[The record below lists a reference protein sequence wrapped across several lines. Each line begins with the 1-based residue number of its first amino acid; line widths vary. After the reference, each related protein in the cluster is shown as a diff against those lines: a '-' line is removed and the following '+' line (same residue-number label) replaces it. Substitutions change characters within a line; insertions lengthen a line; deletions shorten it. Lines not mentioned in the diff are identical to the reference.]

1 MRCRTIWI
9 VSVVLMALRCTSA
22 EDPWLPD
29 GDADGDVAPPDFPQD
44 LEADPA
50 DVPAEEPPADL
61 PADQPVDQPL
71 DVPETVDLPE
81 EPSTGVVPPLGG
93 SSGGSGG
100 AAPLSGALQSA
111 GGISYN
117 LIVPAGYSPSV
128 PAPFM
133 VIFSG
138 TEGGDMM
145 TSNMLSVAPYV
156 GLDDVIIA
164 VLDGVTYYDRG
175 DAGEPVIDD
184 VRARY
189 NIDND
194 RTYLLSESAGTGAG
208 LQLGFQLRQSY
219 FAAFWAN
226 DVNTSS
232 SPARPAAEL
241 GFAPWGNAGPG
252 GDLADASAIVGAMR
266 TAGYRLP
273 ADAPYSGPG
282 SGTHGSTDQFLAA
295 CEFFPGKTRP

>member
-1 MRCRTIWI
+1 MLCRVTW
-9 VSVVLMALRCTSA
+9 MAAVALLAARCTSV

-29 GDADGDVAPPDFPQD
+29 VDGDASPPDLPQD

-50 DVPAEEPPADL
+50 DVPPEEASADIPVDL
-61 PADQPVDQPL
+61 PV
-71 DVPETVDLPE
+71 DVPETVDVPE
-81 EPSTGVVPPLGG
+81 EPSSGVVPPLGG

-100 AAPLSGALQSA
+100 AAPLSGAPQSA

-128 PAPFM
+128 PAPLL

-138 TEGGDMM
+138 TEGGDTM

-156 GLDDVIIA
+156 GMDDVIIA

-208 LQLGFQLRQSY
+208 LQLGFQLRESY

-232 SPARPAAEL
+232 TPARTAAEL

-252 GDLADASAIVGAMR
+252 GDLADASAIVDAMR

-295 CEFFPGKTRP
+295 CEFFPGKTR